1 MSEEGQDEMIEIQD
15 KTLSELQEWV
25 DQAWDRTPKDE
36 VTETDELLF
45 LIEEL
50 GEMAEDWRK
59 LRGNKERSE
68 DFSLEE
74 EFGDILL
81 SVITLANRCE
91 VDLESAFEK
100 TKEATEERYIE

>member
-1 MSEEGQDEMIEIQD
+1 MSEKDPEEIMEIQD

-25 DQAWDRTPKDE
+25 DQAWEKTPKDN

-59 LRGNKERSE
+59 LRGNKDSSE
-68 DFSLEE
+68 DFTLEE

-100 TKEATEERYIE
+100 TKASTEERYIE